1 MNIPTNLKYA
11 PSHEWIKVEGDEAF
25 IGITDYAQSQLG
37 DIVFVDIDCEG
48 ETFSKGETFCSI
60 EAVKTVADVNMPIGG
75 EVLEINTMVQDSSDI
90 INKDPYGDGWLIKIK
105 IANPA
110 ELNEL
115 LNAAVYQ
122 ETLHE

>member
-48 ETFSKGETFCSI
+48 ETFSKKETFCSI
-60 EAVKTVADVNMPIGG
+60 EAVKTVADVCMPVGG
-75 EVLEINTMVQDSSDI
+75 DVLEVNTIVQDTSDI

-115 LNAAVYQ
+115 LNAADYQ
-122 ETLHE
+122 ETLH

>member
-1 MNIPTNLKYA
+1 MNIPANLKYA
-11 PSHEWIKVEGDEAF
+11 PSHEWVKVEGNEAF

-37 DIVFVDIDCEG
+37 DVVFVDIDCEG

-75 EVLEINTMVQDSSDI
+75 TVLEVNSNVQDTSDI
-90 INKDPYGDGWLIKIK
+90 LNKDPYGNGWLIKIE

-110 ELNEL
+110 ELDGL
-115 LNAAVYQ
+115 LDATAYQ
-122 ETLHE
+122 GLLH

>member
-1 MNIPTNLKYA
+1 MNIPTNLKYTE
-11 PSHEWIKVEGDEAF
+11 SHEWIKVDGNEAV

-48 ETFSKGETFCSI
+48 ETLEKDETFGSI

-75 EVLEINTMVQDSSDI
+75 TVLEVNPKIQDASDVL
-90 INKDPYGDGWLIKIK
+90 NSDPYGDGWLIKIK
-105 IANPA
+105 ITNPA

-115 LNAAVYQ
+115 LDAAAYQ
-122 ETLHE
+122 EILH